1 MPIKKLET
9 LLKSS
14 ENSSLE
20 KIIQRAQIMDT
31 LTSGIRSGISPD
43 LAENLIAATINDQ
56 SELVLICSSPAW
68 ASRLRFESETILA
81 QVRESGARATGC
93 VVKVSR

>member
-14 ENSSLE
+14 ENSDLE
-20 KIIQRAQIMDT
+20 NIIQRAQIMDS
-31 LTSGIRSGISPD
+31 LTSGIRSGLAAE
-43 LAENLIAATINDQ
+43 LAENLVAANVNDQ
-56 SELVLICSSPAW
+56 DELVLICSSPAW
-68 ASRLRFESETILA
+68 ASRLRFESDKILA
-81 QVRESGARATGC
+81 RAREAGTRATTC

>member
-9 LLKSS
+9 LLNSS

-20 KIIQRAQIMDT
+20 KIIQRAQNMDS
-31 LTSGIRSGISPD
+31 LTSRIRSGIAPE
-43 LAENLIAATINDQ
+43 LAENLVAATINDHR
-56 SELVLICSSPAW
+56 ELVLLCTSSAW
-68 ASRLRFESETILA
+68 ASRLRFEAEAILL
-81 QVRESGARATGC
+81 QVRDSGEQASGC